1 MKKFLIFTVSAIF
14 LFFIATTTQ
23 SCSKKTGCPVNEDTH
38 VKTKRNGMPKKKAK
52 SGLFPKRMG
61 H

>member
-1 MKKFLIFTVSAIF
+1 MKKFLFFACSLIF
-14 LFFIATTTQ
+14 LFFVATTTQ

-38 VKTKRNGMPKKKAK
+38 VKTKKNGMPKRKAK
-52 SGLFPKRMG
+52 SGLFPKKMK